1 MKKRLLSFLLTGSL
15 LLMLL
20 PTAALAEDTAALSGG
35 ELLTKDNISTYVNDG
50 LGNNT
55 YVLSD
60 DITVD
65 SGSLKFSGTASLDL
79 NGHTLTFTNPDQTKI
94 QFGSGVSS
102 FVLHAGIVVYGKM
115 TLTDSSTNHSGML
128 DVPGTGSTG
137 VLVAP
142 GATFTMEGGTITNST
157 SGDNHGAALAVYS
170 ATASMIGGKITGEKD
185 YGVLTVASSS
195 TPSSFTMSGDA
206 EISDCGAGVNS
217 NNTTGGGI
225 CITSNCN
232 LTINGGTITNCAAR
246 QGGGVYFCGDT
257 FTMSGGSIT
266 NCKADAGGGV
276 YMAGLKFDLSGG
288 TISGCESNGGGGIY
302 TSTSDATITMSNGS
316 ITDCSAL
323 NGGGVYMQSGSAS
336 TFTMNGGEITNC
348 KATEEGMGQ
357 GGGVLLTGGSFTMN
371 GGEISGCTA
380 NEGSSICLSDIA
392 GSNSLPTFAMTGGT
406 VVGSIVLSY
415 QLNGNT
421 YRMEGLGTP
430 AYPYQ
435 IENGT
440 QLLLFQSI
448 VNGTNG
454 QTPTPAACAELTNDI
469 DMHNI
474 TGFSPIGTKTA
485 PYTGTFNGNSHNIS
499 GLSVSGSDY
508 VGLFGYV
515 NGATIQSINLCVSQ
529 ITATGNYA
537 GGIVGFATGAAK
549 IENCSTNNIKINA
562 ANSRHIGGIIGHG
575 EVLTRISNCTNTSS
589 FGGTY
594 NVGGIAG
601 SLEGG
606 SITNCGNSGDL
617 PAIWA
622 NGCVGG
628 IVGFTSAG
636 QISTCYNTG
645 KVTGTSNADVGGI
658 VGLFKSSF
666 SISDCYN
673 VGDVHGGQLTG
684 GIAGSAIG
692 TFRYC
697 YNTGAVTDSPCRG
710 GVIGSNSNITIDHC
724 YYLDTAAPVGISQN
738 SQPGVESR
746 TAAEFANG
754 SVLTSLTEG
763 RDDGQHP
770 WNGSCQYLNATGKTQ
785 PVFQQQGDTHNHTG
799 NTWLHDETNHWK
811 VCDCNAVFDKAPH
824 TAADDGNCTTPVLC
838 KVCDVTVTAANAAHK
853 WGAWTSNGD
862 GTHTRRCTT
871 PGCTAGVETETC
883 TDANHDYTCDLCGAA
898 LPRPAPTAT
907 PTAAPTATPT
917 AAPTATP
924 APTATA
930 APTATPA
937 PTATAAPG
945 SRTESA
951 AGTQTA
957 APTSTPPQPTPRPT
971 ATAQPVIPATGD
983 TDTPVLWTV
992 LLFLSGAALLTLT
1005 ANTKRRK
1012 R

>member
-55 YVLSD
+55 YVLSE
-60 DITVD
+60 DITVE

-79 NGHTLTFTNPDQTKI
+79 SGHRLTFNAPAETKI
-94 QFGSGVSS
+94 SSFGSEGLDY
-102 FVLHAGIVVYGKM
+102 VLHAGIVVSGTM
-115 TLTDSSTNHSGML
+115 TLTDSSEDLRGTL
-128 DVPGTGSTG
+128 DVRGTGNTG
-137 VLVAP
+137 VLVTP
-142 GATFTMEGGTITNST
+142 GANFTMTGGTITNSTPDNNRGYGLAVFDATATMTGGKITGEKSCGVWTTDATTNNIPRSFTMSGSAVISDCGGGVDGAGYGGGVRIDAGTFTMEGGTITN
-157 SGDNHGAALAVYS
+157 
-170 ATASMIGGKITGEKD
+170 
-185 YGVLTVASSS
+185 
-195 TPSSFTMSGDA
+195 
-206 EISDCGAGVNS
+206 
-217 NNTTGGGI
+217 
-225 CITSNCN
+225 
-232 LTINGGTITNCAAR
+232 CAANK
-246 QGGGVYFCGDT
+246 GGGVYFCGDT

-266 NCKADAGGGV
+266 NCKAGNGGGV
-276 YMAGLKFDLSGG
+276 DIKSSTFNLSGG
-288 TISGCESNGGGGIY
+288 TISGCESTRGGGVY
-302 TSTSDATITMSNGS
+302 LHNPECTFTMSSGS

-323 NGGGVYMQSGSAS
+323 VGGGGVYMESDSES
-336 TFTMNGGEITNC
+336 TFTMEGGSITNC
-348 KATEEGMGQ
+348 MATGEGAGY
-357 GGGVLLTGGSFTMN
+357 GGGVLMSNGRFTMK

-380 NEGSSICLSDIA
+380 NEGSSICTYGSSTASDVTLNA
-392 GSNSLPTFAMTGGT
+392 NT
-406 VVGSIVLSY
+406 VARSIVLSY

-435 IENGT
+435 IENGN
-440 QLLLFQSI
+440 QLLVFQSI
-448 VNGTNG
+448 VNGTDTQAAN
-454 QTPTPAACAELTNDI
+454 PAACAELTDNI
-469 DMHNI
+469 DMSSIAN
-474 TGFSPIGTKTA
+474 FAPIGTKNA
-485 PYTGTFNGNSHNIS
+485 YYTGTFNGNGHSIS
-499 GLSVSGSDY
+499 GLSVSGSGAA
-508 VGLFGYV
+508 GLFGYV
-515 NGATIQSINLCVSQ
+515 NGATIQSINLCNSQ
-529 ITATGNYA
+529 ITATGDGGNNIYTYA

-549 IENCSTNNIKINA
+549 IENCSTNNIGIDA
-562 ANSRHIGGIIGHG
+562 ANSRHIGGIIGRG
-575 EVLTRISNCTNTSS
+575 EASTKISNCTNTSS

-594 NVGGIAG
+594 HVGGIAG
-601 SLEGG
+601 SLNDG

-628 IVGFTSAG
+628 IVGFTDSG

-645 KVTGTSNADVGGI
+645 KVTGGSNADVGGI
-658 VGLFKSSF
+658 VGTFQFSL

-673 VGDVHGGQLTG
+673 VGDVHGGRYIG
-684 GIAGSAIG
+684 GIAGSVTKG
-692 TFRYC
+692 TFRCC
-697 YNTGAVTDSPCRG
+697 YNTGAVTGSQSSG
-710 GVIGSNSNITIDHC
+710 GVIGSNSGITIDHC
-724 YYLDTAAPVGISQN
+724 YYLDSAAPVGISQN
-738 SQPGVESR
+738 PQPGVESR

-763 RDDGQHP
+763 RDDDPHP
-770 WNGSCQYLNATGKTQ
+770 WNPACQYLNVTGKTQ
-785 PVFQQQGDTHNHTG
+785 PVFKQQGDNHNHTSD
-799 NTWLHDETNHWK
+799 TWLHDETNHWK
-811 VCDCNAVFDKAPH
+811 VCDCNAVFDKTAH
-824 TAADDGNCTTPVLC
+824 TAAADDGNCTTPVLC
-838 KVCDVTVTAANAAHK
+838 EVCGVTMTAAKADHT
-853 WGAWTSNGD
+853 WGTWTTNSD

-883 TDANHDYTCDLCGAA
+883 TDANRDYTCDLCGAA
-898 LPRPAPTAT
+898 LPRP
-907 PTAAPTATPT
+907 APTATPT

-945 SRTESA
+945 RRTESA
-951 AGTQTA
+951 ADTQTP

-1005 ANTKRRK
+1005 ANSKRRK

>member
-35 ELLTKDNISTYVNDG
+35 ELLTKDNISTYVNKD
-50 LGNNT
+50 LGGGS

-60 DITVD
+60 DITVE
-65 SGSLKFSGTASLDL
+65 SGSLRFGGTASLDL
-79 NGHTLTFTNPDQTKI
+79 SGHTLTFNAPAETSVS
-94 QFGSGVSS
+94 FGSAGSYY
-102 FVLHAGIVVYGKM
+102 VLHAGIVVSGTM
-115 TLTDSSTNHSGML
+115 TLTDSSEDLRGTL
-128 DVPGTGSTG
+128 DVRGTGNTG
-137 VLVAP
+137 VLVTP
-142 GATFTMEGGTITNST
+142 GANFTMTGGTITNSTPDNNRGYGLAVFDATATMAGGKITGEKSCGVWTTDAATYNMPRSFTMSGSAVISDCGGGVDGAGYGGGVRIDAGTFTMEGGTITN
-157 SGDNHGAALAVYS
+157 
-170 ATASMIGGKITGEKD
+170 
-185 YGVLTVASSS
+185 
-195 TPSSFTMSGDA
+195 
-206 EISDCGAGVNS
+206 
-217 NNTTGGGI
+217 
-225 CITSNCN
+225 
-232 LTINGGTITNCAAR
+232 CAANK
-246 QGGGVYFCGDT
+246 GGGVYFCGDT

-266 NCKADAGGGV
+266 NCKAGNGGGV
-276 YMAGLKFDLSGG
+276 DIKSSTFNLSGG
-288 TISGCESNGGGGIY
+288 TISGCESTRGGGVY
-302 TSTSDATITMSNGS
+302 LHNPECTFTMSSGS
-316 ITDCSAL
+316 ITGCSAL
-323 NGGGVYMQSGSAS
+323 AGGGVYMESDSAS
-336 TFTMNGGEITNC
+336 TFTMEGGSITNC
-348 KATEEGMGQ
+348 MATGEGAGY
-357 GGGVLLTGGSFTMN
+357 GGGVLMSNGRFTMN
-371 GGEISGCTA
+371 DGEISGCTA
-380 NEGSSICLSDIA
+380 NEGSSICTYGSSTASDVTLNA
-392 GSNSLPTFAMTGGT
+392 NT
-406 VVGSIVLSY
+406 VARSIVLSY

-421 YRMEGLGTP
+421 YRMEGLGTS

-454 QTPTPAACAELTNDI
+454 QTPNPAACAELTKDI
-469 DMHNI
+469 DMRSIAN
-474 TGFSPIGTKTA
+474 FAPIGTETA
-485 PYTGTFNGNSHNIS
+485 SYIGTFNGNGHNIS

-515 NGATIQSINLCVSQ
+515 NGATIQYINLCDSQ
-529 ITATGNYA
+529 ITATNAGGIDTST
-537 GGIVGFATGAAK
+537 GGIVGFATGPTK
-549 IENCSTNNIKINA
+549 IENCSTNNIKIDA
-562 ANSRHIGGIIGHG
+562 ANSRHIGGIIGRG
-575 EVLTRISNCTNTSS
+575 EASTKISNCTNTSS

-601 SLEGG
+601 SLDGS

-617 PAIWA
+617 PAPWA
-622 NGCVGG
+622 SGCVGG
-628 IVGFTSAG
+628 IVGFAQAG

-645 KVTGTSNADVGGI
+645 EITGRSNADVGGI
-658 VGLFKSSF
+658 VGMFKSSF

-673 VGDVHGGQLTG
+673 VGDVQGGQLTG

-697 YNTGAVTDSPCRG
+697 YNTGAVTDSQCRG
-710 GVIGSNSNITIDHC
+710 GVIGSNSGITIDHC
-724 YYLDTAAPVGISQN
+724 YYLDTAAPVGISYN

-785 PVFQQQGDTHNHTG
+785 PVFQQQGDTHNHTS

-811 VCDCNAVFDKAPH
+811 VCDCNAVFDKAAH

-838 KVCDVTVTAANAAHK
+838 EVCDVTVTAAKAAHT
-853 WGAWTSNGD
+853 WGVWTTNSD

-917 AAPTATP
+917 ATP

-945 SRTESA
+945 RRTESA
-951 AGTQTA
+951 AVTPTA
-957 APTSTPPQPTPRPT
+957 APTSTLPQPTPRPT

-983 TDTPVLWTV
+983 TDPPVLWTV
-992 LLFLSGAALLTLT
+992 LLFISGAALLTLT
-1005 ANTKRRK
+1005 ANSKRRK

>member
-55 YVLSD
+55 YVLSE
-60 DITVD
+60 DITVE

-79 NGHTLTFTNPDQTKI
+79 SGHKLTFTNPDQTKI
-94 QFGSGVSS
+94 PYENGSAQFS
-102 FVLHAGIVVYGKM
+102 LNAGIVVYGTM

-142 GATFTMEGGTITNST
+142 NATFTMKGGTITNST

-170 ATASMIGGKITGEKD
+170 ATASMTGGKITGEKD

-206 EISDCGAGVNS
+206 VISDCGAGIDNDRS
-217 NNTTGGGI
+217 MGGGI
-225 CITSNCN
+225 CIMSNCN
-232 LTINGGTITNCAAR
+232 LTISGGTITNCAAG
-246 QGGGVYFCGDT
+246 QGGGVYFGGDT

-266 NCKADAGGGV
+266 NCKAGNGGGV
-276 YMAGLKFDLSGG
+276 YMVGLKFDLSGG
-288 TISGCESNGGGGIY
+288 TISGCESYRGGGIY
-302 TSTSDATITMSNGS
+302 TDCPDTTITMYGGS

-323 NGGGVYMQSGSAS
+323 NGGGVCLESSSAQFLMS
-336 TFTMNGGEITNC
+336 GGEITNC
-348 KATEEGMGQ
+348 KATEEGAGY
-357 GGGVLLTGGSFTMN
+357 GGGVLLTGGLFTMT

-380 NEGSSICLSDIA
+380 NEGSSIFTDGSSTASDVTLNV
-392 GSNSLPTFAMTGGT
+392 ST
-406 VVGSIVLSY
+406 VARSIVLSY
-415 QLNGNT
+415 QLNNT
-421 YRMEGLGTP
+421 PCRMEGLGTP

-454 QTPTPAACAELTNDI
+454 QTKNSAACAELTNDI

-474 TGFSPIGTKTA
+474 TGFTPIGTETDS
-485 PYTGTFNGNSHNIS
+485 YTGTFNGNSHNIS
-499 GLSVSGSDY
+499 GLTVSGSDY

-515 NGATIQSINLCVSQ
+515 DGATIQNINLCDSK
-529 ITATGNYA
+529 ITATNAGGIGTST

-549 IENCSTNNIKINA
+549 IENCSTNNIKIEA
-562 ANSRHIGGIIGHG
+562 GSLHIGGIIGRG
-575 EVLTRISNCTNTSS
+575 EGSTEISNCTNTSTLA
-589 FGGTY
+589 GTY

-601 SLEGG
+601 SLNGG

-617 PAIWA
+617 PAPWA
-622 NGCVGG
+622 SGCVGG
-628 IVGFTSAG
+628 IVGFAQAG

-645 KVTGTSNADVGGI
+645 EITGRSNADVGGI
-658 VGLFKSSF
+658 VGMFKSSF

-710 GVIGSNSNITIDHC
+710 GVIGSNSGITIDHC

-738 SQPGVESR
+738 TQSGVESR
-746 TAAEFANG
+746 TAAEFADG

-763 RDDGQHP
+763 RANGTHP
-770 WNGSCQYLNATGKTQ
+770 WNPECQYLNVTGKTQ
-785 PVFQQQGDTHNHTG
+785 PVFLQQQGDPHTHTSD
-799 NTWLHDETNHWK
+799 TWLHDETSHWK
-811 VCDCNAVFDKAPH
+811 VCACNAVFDKAAH
-824 TAADDGNCTTPVLC
+824 TAAADDGDCTTPVLC
-838 KVCDVTVTAANAAHK
+838 KVCGETVTAANAAHT
-853 WGAWTSNGD
+853 WGAWSSNSD

-907 PTAAPTATPT
+907 PTAAPTATP
-917 AAPTATP
+917 
-924 APTATA
+924 
-930 APTATPA
+930 A

-945 SRTESA
+945 RRTESA
-951 AGTQTA
+951 ADTQTP

-1005 ANTKRRK
+1005 ANSKRRK

>member
-1 MKKRLLSFLLTGSL
+1 MKKRLLSFLFTGSL

-20 PTAALAEDTAALSGG
+20 PTAAFAEDTAALSG
-35 ELLTKDNISTYVNDG
+35 EEISLTNETISGYMCGG
-50 LGNNT
+50 LSGGA

-60 DITVD
+60 DITVE

-79 NGHTLTFTNPDQTKI
+79 NGHTLTFNVPAETRI
-94 QFGSGVSS
+94 QFASGGSPHVYK
-102 FVLHAGIVVYGKM
+102 AGIVVSDTM

-128 DVPGTGSTG
+128 DVRGTESIG
-137 VLVAP
+137 VLVTPDAD
-142 GATFTMEGGTITNST
+142 FTMTGGTITNST
-157 SGDNHGAALAVYS
+157 PDNNGGIGLAVFS
-170 ATASMIGGKITGEKD
+170 AKASMTDGKITGEKA
-185 YGVLTVASSS
+185 YGVLTIASSS

-206 EISDCGAGVNS
+206 VISDCGAGIDS
-217 NNTTGGGI
+217 SLSQGGGI
-225 CITSNCN
+225 CITNKCN
-232 LTINGGTITNCAAR
+232 LTINGGTITNCAA
-246 QGGGVYFCGDT
+246 QLGGGVYFGGDT

-266 NCKADAGGGV
+266 NCKA
-276 YMAGLKFDLSGG
+276 
-288 TISGCESNGGGGIY
+288 
-302 TSTSDATITMSNGS
+302 GS
-316 ITDCSAL
+316 
-323 NGGGVYMQSGSAS
+323 
-336 TFTMNGGEITNC
+336 
-348 KATEEGMGQ
+348 
-357 GGGVLLTGGSFTMN
+357 GGGVLLTGGSFTMKD
-371 GGEISGCTA
+371 GEISGCTA
-380 NEGSSICLSDIA
+380 NEGNSIYMTEAGSSSPTFTQSGGTIA
-392 GSNSLPTFAMTGGT
+392 GTASL
-406 VVGSIVLSY
+406 VY
-415 QLNGNT
+415 QLNGT
-421 YRMEGLGTP
+421 TCRMEGLGTS
-430 AYPYQ
+430 ADPYQ
-435 IENGT
+435 IENET

-454 QTPTPAACAELTNDI
+454 QTQNPAACAELTKDI
-469 DMHNI
+469 DMSSIAN
-474 TGFSPIGTKTA
+474 FAPIGTETA
-485 PYTGTFNGNSHNIS
+485 SYIGTFNGNNHSIS

-515 NGATIQSINLCVSQ
+515 NGATIQSINLCNSQ
-529 ITATGNYA
+529 ITATNAGGIDTST

-549 IENCSTNNIKINA
+549 IENCSTNHIKIDA
-562 ANSRHIGGIIGHG
+562 ARSRHIGGIIGRG
-575 EVLTRISNCTNTSS
+575 EASTKISNCTNTSS

-601 SLEGG
+601 SLYVG

-617 PAIWA
+617 PAA
-622 NGCVGG
+622 QASSCVGG
-628 IVGFTSAG
+628 IVGLTSSG

-645 KVTGTSNADVGGI
+645 KVTGGSNADVGGI
-658 VGLFKSSF
+658 VGTSYFSF

-673 VGDVHGGQLTG
+673 VGAVQGGLIG
-684 GIAGSAIG
+684 GIAGSAYG

-697 YNTGAVTDSPCRG
+697 YNTGAVTSSPYSG
-710 GVIGSNSNITIDHC
+710 GVIGDNSGITIDHC
-724 YYLDTAAPVGISQN
+724 YYLDSAASVGIFRN
-738 SQPGVESR
+738 PQPGVESS

-763 RDDGQHP
+763 RAEGTHP
-770 WNGSCQYLNATGKTQ
+770 WNRECQYLSATGKTQ
-785 PVFQQQGDTHNHTG
+785 PVFKQQGDTHNHTSD
-799 NTWLHDETNHWK
+799 TWLHDETNHWK

-838 KVCDVTVTAANAAHK
+838 DVCRETMTAAKADHT
-853 WGAWTSNGD
+853 WGTWTTNSD

-907 PTAAPTATPT
+907 PTAAPTATP
-917 AAPTATP
+917 
-924 APTATA
+924 
-930 APTATPA
+930 A

-951 AGTQTA
+951 AVTPTA

>member
-35 ELLTKDNISTYVNDG
+35 EIFLTTDNISTYVG
-50 LGNNT
+50 SVLSGGA

-60 DITVD
+60 NITVE

-79 NGHTLTFTNPDQTKI
+79 NGHMLTFTAPTETSVP
-94 QFGSGVSS
+94 FGSDGSKY
-102 FVLHAGIVVYGKM
+102 VLDAGIVVSGTM
-115 TLTDSSTNHSGML
+115 TLTDRSSDHSGVL
-128 DVPGTGSTG
+128 NVPGKGNIG
-137 VLVAP
+137 VLVTSDAN
-142 GATFTMEGGTITNST
+142 FTMTGGTITNST
-157 SGDNHGAALAVYS
+157 PDNNQGIGLAVFS
-170 ATASMIGGKITGEKD
+170 AMASMTGGKITGEKD
-185 YGVLTVASSS
+185 YGVWTVESSGA
-195 TPSSFTMSGDA
+195 PSSFTMDGSA
-206 EISDCGAGVNS
+206 VISDCGAGIDNGS
-217 NNTTGGGI
+217 DGGGI
-225 CITSNCN
+225 CITNNCA

-246 QGGGVYFCGDT
+246 RGGGVYFGGGT

-266 NCKADAGGGV
+266 NCKAENGGGV
-276 YMAGLKFDLSGG
+276 YMAGGKFDLSGG
-288 TISGCESNGGGGIY
+288 TISGCESNGGGGVLIRGHDV
-302 TSTSDATITMSNGS
+302 TFTMSSGS
-316 ITDCSAL
+316 IIDCSAL
-323 NGGGVYMQSGSAS
+323 NGGGVCLESSSAQ
-336 TFTMNGGEITNC
+336 FLMNGGSITNC
-348 KATEEGMGQ
+348 MATEEGAGY

-371 GGEISGCTA
+371 GGEIFDCTA
-380 NEGSSICLSDIA
+380 NKGSSIYLDEAGSSSPTFTQSGGTIA
-392 GSNSLPTFAMTGGT
+392 GTASL
-406 VVGSIVLSY
+406 VY
-415 QLNGNT
+415 QLNGTT

-448 VNGTNG
+448 VNDTNG
-454 QTPTPAACAELTNDI
+454 QTKNSAACAELTNDI

-474 TGFSPIGTKTA
+474 TGFAPIGTKTDS
-485 PYTGTFNGNSHNIS
+485 YTGTFNGNNHSIS
-499 GLSVSGSDY
+499 GLTVNGSDAA
-508 VGLFGYV
+508 GLFGYV
-515 NGATIQSINLCVSQ
+515 KGATIQNINLCDSK
-529 ITATGNYA
+529 ITTTGNYA
-537 GGIVGFATGAAK
+537 GGIVGFATDAAK
-549 IENCSTNNIKINA
+549 IENCSTNNIKIEA
-562 ANSRHIGGIIGHG
+562 GSRHIGGIIGRG
-575 EVLTRISNCTNTSS
+575 EGSTEISNCTNTSS
-589 FGGTY
+589 LTGTY

-601 SLEGG
+601 SLNGS
-606 SITNCGNSGDL
+606 SITNSGNSGDL
-617 PAIWA
+617 PATGA

-628 IVGFTSAG
+628 IVGFTRDG

-645 KVTGTSNADVGGI
+645 EITGSSKADVGGI
-658 VGLFKSSF
+658 VGLSEHSLS

-673 VGDVHGGQLTG
+673 VGAVHGGRLTG

-710 GVIGSNSNITIDHC
+710 GVIGSNSGTTIDHC
-724 YYLDTAAPVGISQN
+724 YYLDTAAPVGISYN
-738 SQPGVESR
+738 PQPGVESR
-746 TAAEFANG
+746 TAAEFADG

-763 RDDGQHP
+763 RDEGTHP
-770 WNGSCQYLNATGKTQ
+770 WNPECQYLNVTGKTQ
-785 PVFQQQGDTHNHTG
+785 PVFHQQQGDPHTHTG
-799 NTWLHDETNHWK
+799 DTWLHDETNHWK
-811 VCDCNAVFDKAPH
+811 VCDCNAVFDKAAH
-824 TAADDGNCTTPVLC
+824 TAAADDGDCTTPVPC
-838 KVCDVTVTAANAAHK
+838 EVCGVTVTAANAAHT
-853 WGAWTSNGD
+853 WGAWASNSD

-907 PTAAPTATPT
+907 PTAAPTATP
-917 AAPTATP
+917 
-924 APTATA
+924 
-930 APTATPA
+930 A

-945 SRTESA
+945 RHTESA
-951 AGTQTA
+951 ADTQTA

-1005 ANTKRRK
+1005 ANSKRRK

>member
-35 ELLTKDNISTYVNDG
+35 EIPLTNGNISTYVNKDLGDG
-50 LGNNT
+50 T
-55 YVLSD
+55 YILSD
-60 DITVD
+60 DITVE

-79 NGHTLTFTNPDQTKI
+79 SGHTLTFTNPDQTKI
-94 QFGSGVSS
+94 PYENGSAQFG
-102 FVLHAGIVVYGKM
+102 LNAGIVVYGKM

-142 GATFTMEGGTITNST
+142 NATFTMEGGTITNST

-170 ATASMIGGKITGEKD
+170 ATASMTGGKITGEKD

-206 EISDCGAGVNS
+206 VISDCGAGIDNDRS
-217 NNTTGGGI
+217 MGGGI
-225 CITSNCN
+225 YITSNCT
-232 LTINGGTITNCAAR
+232 LTISGGTITNCAAR
-246 QGGGVYFCGDT
+246 QGGGVYFGGDT

-266 NCKADAGGGV
+266 NCKAGNGGGV
-276 YMAGLKFDLSGG
+276 YMAGRKFDLSGG
-288 TISGCESNGGGGIY
+288 TISGCESNGGGGVLIRGHDV
-302 TSTSDATITMSNGS
+302 TFTMSSGS
-316 ITDCSAL
+316 IIDCSAL
-323 NGGGVYMQSGSAS
+323 NGGGVCLESSSAQ
-336 TFTMNGGEITNC
+336 FLMNGGEITNC
-348 KATEEGMGQ
+348 MATEEGAGY
-357 GGGVLLTGGSFTMN
+357 GGGVLLTYGSFTMK
-371 GGEISGCTA
+371 GGEIFDCTA
-380 NEGSSICLSDIA
+380 NEGSSIFTY
-392 GSNSLPTFAMTGGT
+392 GSSTAFDVTLNGGT
-406 VVGSIVLSY
+406 VARSIVLSY
-415 QLNGNT
+415 QLNNT
-421 YRMEGLGTP
+421 PCRMEGLGTP

-435 IENGT
+435 IKDGN
-440 QLLLFQSI
+440 QLLVFQSI
-448 VNGTNG
+448 VNGTYSST
-454 QTPTPAACAELTNDI
+454 QTANPAACAELTDNI
-469 DMHNI
+469 DMSSIAN
-474 TGFSPIGTKTA
+474 FAPIGTQEH
-485 PYTGTFNGNSHNIS
+485 PYTGTFNGNGHSIS

-515 NGATIQSINLCVSQ
+515 DGATIQNINLCDSK
-529 ITATGNYA
+529 ITATNAGGIGTST
-537 GGIVGFATGAAK
+537 GGIVGFATDAAK
-549 IENCSTNNIKINA
+549 IENCSTNNIRIDA
-562 ANSRHIGGIIGHG
+562 ANSLHIGGIIGRG
-575 EVLTRISNCTNTSS
+575 EGSTEISNCTNTSTLA
-589 FGGTY
+589 GTY

-601 SLEGG
+601 SLNGG

-617 PAIWA
+617 PAPWA
-622 NGCVGG
+622 SGCVGG
-628 IVGFTSAG
+628 IVGFAQAG

-645 KVTGTSNADVGGI
+645 EITGRSNADVGGI
-658 VGLFKSSF
+658 VGMFKSSL

-673 VGDVHGGQLTG
+673 VGAVHGGRLTG

-710 GVIGSNSNITIDHC
+710 GVIGSNSGITIDHC
-724 YYLDTAAPVGISQN
+724 YYLDTAAPVGISYN
-738 SQPGVESR
+738 PQPGVESR
-746 TAAEFANG
+746 TAAEFADG

-763 RDDGQHP
+763 RDEGTHP
-770 WNGSCQYLNATGKTQ
+770 WNPACQYLNVTGKTQ
-785 PVFQQQGDTHNHTG
+785 PVFHQQQGDPHTHTSD
-799 NTWLHDETNHWK
+799 TWLHDETNHWK

-824 TAADDGNCTTPVLC
+824 TAAADDGDCTTPVPC
-838 KVCDVTVTAANAAHK
+838 EVCRETVTAANAAHT
-853 WGAWTSNGD
+853 WGAWTSNSD

-883 TDANHDYTCDLCGAA
+883 TDANHDYTCDLCGVA
-898 LPRPAPTAT
+898 LPRP
-907 PTAAPTATPT
+907 APTATPT

-930 APTATPA
+930 AP
-937 PTATAAPG
+937 G
-945 SRTESA
+945 RRTESA
-951 AGTQTA
+951 ADTQTP

-1005 ANTKRRK
+1005 ANSKRRK

>member
-20 PTAALAEDTAALSGG
+20 PTAAFAEDTAALSGG
-35 ELLTKDNISTYVNDG
+35 EISLTNETISTYVRDG
-50 LGNNT
+50 LGDGT
-55 YVLSD
+55 YVLSEN
-60 DITVD
+60 ITVG

-94 QFGSGVSS
+94 PYENSSAQFS
-102 FVLHAGIVVYGKM
+102 LNAGIVVSSGNM
-115 TLTDSSTNHSGML
+115 TLTDRSTNHSGML
-128 DVPGTGSTG
+128 DVLGTGSTG
-137 VLVAP
+137 VLVTPNAK
-142 GATFTMEGGTITNST
+142 FTMDSGTITNST
-157 SGDNHGAALAVYS
+157 PGDNHGAALAVYS
-170 ATASMIGGKITGEKD
+170 ATASMTGGKITGEKD

-206 EISDCGAGVNS
+206 VISDCGAGIDNDRS
-217 NNTTGGGI
+217 MGGGI

-232 LTINGGTITNCAAR
+232 LTINGGTIMNCAAR
-246 QGGGVYFCGDT
+246 QGGGVYFGGDT

-266 NCKADAGGGV
+266 NCKAGNGGGV
-276 YMAGLKFDLSGG
+276 YMTGSTFALSGG
-288 TISGCESNGGGGIY
+288 TISGCESNGGGGVFVY
-302 TSTSDATITMSNGS
+302 GSGSTFTMSNGS
-316 ITDCSAL
+316 ITDCSAR
-323 NGGGVYMQSGSAS
+323 NGGGVYLENSLAQFLMSGGKIS
-336 TFTMNGGEITNC
+336 NC
-348 KATEEGMGQ
+348 KATEEGAGY
-357 GGGVLLTGGSFTMN
+357 GGGVLLTGGRFTMKD
-371 GGEISGCTA
+371 GEISGCTA
-380 NEGSSICLSDIA
+380 NEGNSIYMTEAGSSSPTFTQSGGTIA
-392 GSNSLPTFAMTGGT
+392 GSASL
-406 VVGSIVLSY
+406 VY
-415 QLNGNT
+415 QLNGT
-421 YRMEGLGTP
+421 TCRMEGLGTS

-435 IENGT
+435 IENET

-448 VNGTNG
+448 VNGTDTQAAN
-454 QTPTPAACAELTNDI
+454 PAACAELTKDI
-469 DMHNI
+469 DMSSIAN
-474 TGFSPIGTKTA
+474 FAPIGTETA
-485 PYTGTFNGNSHNIS
+485 SYIGTFNGNNHSIS

-515 NGATIQSINLCVSQ
+515 NGATIQSINLCNSQ
-529 ITATGNYA
+529 ITATNAGGIDTST
-537 GGIVGFATGAAK
+537 GGIVGYATGAAK
-549 IENCSTNNIKINA
+549 IENCSTNHIKIDA
-562 ANSRHIGGIIGHG
+562 ARSRHIGGIIGRG
-575 EVLTRISNCTNTSS
+575 EASTKISNCTNTSS

-601 SLEGG
+601 SLYVG

-617 PAIWA
+617 PAA
-622 NGCVGG
+622 QASSCVGG
-628 IVGFTSAG
+628 IVGLTSSG

-645 KVTGTSNADVGGI
+645 KVTGGSNADVGGI
-658 VGLFKSSF
+658 VGTSYFSF

-673 VGDVHGGQLTG
+673 VGAVQGGLIG
-684 GIAGSAIG
+684 GIAGSAYG

-697 YNTGAVTDSPCRG
+697 YNTGAVTSSPYSG
-710 GVIGSNSNITIDHC
+710 GVIGDNSGITIDHC
-724 YYLDTAAPVGISQN
+724 YYLDSAASVGIFRN
-738 SQPGVESR
+738 PQPGVESS

-763 RDDGQHP
+763 RAEGTHP
-770 WNGSCQYLNATGKTQ
+770 WNRECQYLSATGKTQ
-785 PVFQQQGDTHNHTG
+785 PVFKQQGDTHNHTSD
-799 NTWLHDETNHWK
+799 TWLHDETNHWK

-824 TAADDGNCTTPVLC
+824 TTADDGDCTTPVLC
-838 KVCDVTVTAANAAHK
+838 DVCRETMTAANAAHT
-853 WGAWTSNGD
+853 WGAWTTNSD

-907 PTAAPTATPT
+907 PTAAPTATP
-917 AAPTATP
+917 
-924 APTATA
+924 
-930 APTATPA
+930 A

-951 AGTQTA
+951 AVTPTA

>member
-35 ELLTKDNISTYVNDG
+35 ETFLTKDNISTYVNKD
-50 LGNNT
+50 LGGGS

-60 DITVD
+60 DITVE
-65 SGSLKFSGTASLDL
+65 SGSLRFGGTASLDL

-94 QFGSGVSS
+94 PYENGSAQFS
-102 FVLHAGIVVYGKM
+102 LNAGIVVVSSGSM
-115 TLTDSSTNHSGML
+115 TLTDRSTDHSGML

-137 VLVAP
+137 VLVTP
-142 GATFTMEGGTITNST
+142 DATFTMEGGTITNST

-170 ATASMIGGKITGEKD
+170 ATASMTGGKITGEKD
-185 YGVLTVASSS
+185 YGVLTVASSFN
-195 TPSSFTMSGDA
+195 PSSFMMDGDA
-206 EISDCGAGVNS
+206 VISDCGAGVNS

-225 CITSNCN
+225 CIASNCN

-276 YMAGLKFDLSGG
+276 YMAGRTFNLSGG

-323 NGGGVYMQSGSAS
+323 NGGGVYMESGSAS

-348 KATEEGMGQ
+348 KATEEGAGY
-357 GGGVLLTGGSFTMN
+357 GGGVLLTDGSFTMN
-371 GGEISGCTA
+371 GGEISRCTA
-380 NEGSSICLSDIA
+380 NKGSSIYLDNATSIP
-392 GSNSLPTFAMTGGT
+392 PTFAWSYGT
-406 VVGSIVLSY
+406 IEGSASLVY
-415 QLNGNT
+415 QLNGT
-421 YRMEGLGTP
+421 TCRMEGLGTP

-435 IENGT
+435 IKDGN
-440 QLLLFQSI
+440 QLLVFQSI

-454 QTPTPAACAELTNDI
+454 QTPNPAACAELTKDI

-474 TGFSPIGTKTA
+474 TGFAPIGTKTV
-485 PYTGTFNGNSHNIS
+485 PYTGTFNGNNHSIS
-499 GLSVSGSDY
+499 GLSVNGSDTA
-508 VGLFGYV
+508 GLFGYV
-515 NGATIQSINLCVSQ
+515 KGATIQNINLCDSQ
-529 ITATGNYA
+529 ITATNAGGSGTST
-537 GGIVGFATGAAK
+537 GGIVGFATDKAK
-549 IENCSTNNIKINA
+549 IENCSTNNITIT
-562 ANSRHIGGIIGHG
+562 ANSLHVGGIIGRG
-575 EVLTRISNCTNTSS
+575 ENLTEISNCTNTST

-594 NVGGIAG
+594 HVGGIAG
-601 SLEGG
+601 SINGS
-606 SITNCGNSGDL
+606 SITNCGNSGNL
-617 PAIWA
+617 PATKSSH
-622 NGCVGG
+622 VGG
-628 IVGFTSAG
+628 IVGFTHGG

-645 KVTGTSNADVGGI
+645 EVTGGSNADVGGI
-658 VGLFKSSF
+658 VGMSETLPL
-666 SISDCYN
+666 ISDCYN
-673 VGDVHGGQLTG
+673 VGAVHSGKFNG
-684 GIAGSAIG
+684 GIAGFAIG
-692 TFRYC
+692 TYRYC
-697 YNTGAVTDSPCRG
+697 YNTGTVTGGQYTG
-710 GVIGSNSNITIDHC
+710 GVIGNNSSTTTEHC
-724 YYLDTAAPVGISQN
+724 YYLDSAAPVGISQKPQ
-738 SQPGVESR
+738 SGVESR
-746 TAAEFANG
+746 TAAEFADG
-754 SVLTSLTEG
+754 SVLTSLIAD
-763 RDDGQHP
+763 RADDAHP
-770 WNGSCQYLNATGKTQ
+770 WNPVCQYLNATGKTQ
-785 PVFQQQGDTHNHTG
+785 PVFKQQGDTHTHTDG
-799 NTWLHDETNHWK
+799 TWLHDETNHWK
-811 VCDCNAVFDKAPH
+811 VCDCNAVFDKAAH
-824 TAADDGNCTTPVLC
+824 TAAADDGNCTTPVLC
-838 KVCDVTVTAANAAHK
+838 KVCGVTVTAAKADHT
-853 WGAWTSNGD
+853 WGAWASNSD

-907 PTAAPTATPT
+907 PTAAPTATP
-917 AAPTATP
+917 

-945 SRTESA
+945 RRTESA
-951 AGTQTA
+951 AVTPTA

-983 TDTPVLWTV
+983 TDAPVLWTV

-1005 ANTKRRK
+1005 ANSKRRK

>member
-35 ELLTKDNISTYVNDG
+35 GISLTTDNISTYVDRD
-50 LGNNT
+50 LGGGA

-79 NGHTLTFTNPDQTKI
+79 SGHRLTFNAPAETQVP
-94 QFGSGVSS
+94 FGSGGVSV
-102 FVLHAGIVVYGKM
+102 VLHAGLVVASGSM
-115 TLTDSSTNHSGML
+115 TLTDSSSGRSGVL
-128 DVPGTGSTG
+128 DARGTENVG
-137 VLVAP
+137 VLVTPNAK
-142 GATFTMEGGTITNST
+142 FTMEGGTITNST

-170 ATASMIGGKITGEKD
+170 ATASMTGGKITGEKD

-195 TPSSFTMSGDA
+195 TPSSFTMDGEA
-206 EISDCGAGVNS
+206 EISDCGAGIDS
-217 NNTTGGGI
+217 SLSQGGGI
-225 CITSNCN
+225 CIMSNCN
-232 LTINGGTITNCAAR
+232 LTINGGTITNCAANK
-246 QGGGVYFCGDT
+246 GGGVYFGGNT

-266 NCKADAGGGV
+266 NCKAGNGGGV
-276 YMAGLKFDLSGG
+276 YMTGRTFNLSGG

-302 TSTSDATITMSNGS
+302 AADCPGTTITMYNGS
-316 ITDCSAL
+316 ITNCSAS
-323 NGGGVYMQSGSAS
+323 NGGGVYLENSLAQFLMSG
-336 TFTMNGGEITNC
+336 GKITNC
-348 KATEEGMGQ
+348 KATAEDMGY
-357 GGGVLLTGGSFTMN
+357 GGGVLLTNGRFTMK
-371 GGEISGCTA
+371 GGEISDCTA
-380 NEGSSICLSDIA
+380 NEGSSIFTYGSSTASDVTL
-392 GSNSLPTFAMTGGT
+392 NVNT
-406 VVGSIVLSY
+406 VARSIVLSY
-415 QLNGNT
+415 QLNGT
-421 YRMEGLGTP
+421 TCRMEGLGTP

-435 IENGT
+435 IEDGN

-454 QTPTPAACAELTNDI
+454 QTPNPAACAELTDNI
-469 DMHNI
+469 DMSSIAN
-474 TGFSPIGTKTA
+474 FAPIGTETDS
-485 PYTGTFNGNSHNIS
+485 YIGTFNGNGHNIS
-499 GLSVSGSDY
+499 GLKVSGSDY

-515 NGATIQSINLCVSQ
+515 NGATIQSINLCNSQ
-529 ITATGNYA
+529 INATSDGGTNIYTYA
-537 GGIVGFATGAAK
+537 GGIVGFATGPTK
-549 IENCSTNNIKINA
+549 IENCSTNKIKIEA
-562 ANSRHIGGIIGHG
+562 RSLHIGGIIGRG
-575 EVLTRISNCTNTSS
+575 EGSTEISNCTNTSTLD
-589 FGGTY
+589 GTY

-617 PAIWA
+617 PATGA
-622 NGCVGG
+622 SGCVGG
-628 IVGFTSAG
+628 IVGCTSTG

-645 KVTGTSNADVGGI
+645 EITGGSNARVGGI
-658 VGLFKSSF
+658 VGFSDGSP

-673 VGDVHGGQLTG
+673 VGAVHGGKFNG
-684 GIAGSAIG
+684 GIAGLAIG
-692 TFRYC
+692 TYRYC
-697 YNTGAVTDSPCRG
+697 YNTGAVTDSQCRG
-710 GVIGSNSNITIDHC
+710 GVIGRNSGITIDHC
-724 YYLDTAAPVGISQN
+724 YYLDTAAPEGISQN
-738 SQPGVESR
+738 PQSGVESR

-770 WNGSCQYLNATGKTQ
+770 WNGSCQYLSVTGKTQ
-785 PVFQQQGDTHNHTG
+785 PVFKQQGDTHNHTS

-824 TAADDGNCTTPVLC
+824 TAAADDGDCTTPVLC
-838 KVCDVTVTAANAAHK
+838 EVCGETMTAANAAHT
-853 WGAWTSNGD
+853 WGAWTTNSD

-907 PTAAPTATPT
+907 PTA
-917 AAPTATP
+917 TP

-945 SRTESA
+945 RRTESA
-951 AGTQTA
+951 AVTPTA

-983 TDTPVLWTV
+983 TDAPVLWTV